1 MGTIQRVTTLL
12 LVMLTVAAAGLHA
25 QEPTT
30 TTAPNPAFDEEM
42 RKADALV
49 QQRKYEDALQS
60 YKKAFALTSKSS
72 FDACVGMAVAYR
84 GLGAHKNVA
93 EVCAD
98 ALKLAG
104 DARQQAAVHNMR
116 GAALVALADK
126 PDDKRLTEAEREFLA
141 AIAAKEDLYPA
152 HLNLGV
158 TLMKMNRDEEG
169 VRVLK
174 HYAEVAPK
182 GKDVDYALR
191 IIEEPRRAREAYA
204 PDFSFTSK
212 DGEFI
217 TLEDLR
223 GKTVVLDFWG
233 TWCKPC
239 LMATPDLLK
248 LRKKYAEQPVV
259 FVGIAVRDQEP
270 EWAAYIEKNKMDW
283 PQFLDTNRKIV
294 MPFAVVSY
302 PTYIVIDAEG
312 IVRARKS
319 GYSPSETQRW
329 LDDEIRQSLK
339 KKGPA

>member
-12 LVMLTVAAAGLHA
+12 LVALTVAAGGLRA
-25 QEPTT
+25 QEPK

-42 RKADALV
+42 RKADTLA
-49 QQRKYEDALQS
+49 QQRKYEEALQS
-60 YKKAFALTSKSS
+60 YKKAFGMTGKSS
-72 FDACVGMAVAYR
+72 FEACAGMALAYR

-93 EVCAD
+93 EVCAE

-104 DARQQAAVHNMR
+104 DARQQAAIHSMR

-126 PDDKRLTEAEREFLA
+126 PDDKRLAEAEREFLA
-141 AIAAKEDLYPA
+141 AIEAREDFYAA

-158 TLMKMNRDEEG
+158 TLLKMNRDEEG
-169 VRVLK
+169 IKVLK

-182 GKDVDYALR
+182 GKDLDYALR

-217 TLEDLR
+217 TLDDLK

-259 FVGIAVRDQEP
+259 FVGIAVRDQEA

-283 PQFLDTNRKIV
+283 PQFLDTSRKIV
-294 MPFAVVSY
+294 TPFAVVSY
-302 PTYIVIDAEG
+302 PTYVIIDAEG

-319 GYSPSETQRW
+319 GYSPSETQGW
-329 LDDEIRQSLK
+329 LDDEIKKSLK
-339 KKGPA
+339 RRGPS

>member
-12 LVMLTVAAAGLHA
+12 ALALTVTGA
-25 QEPTT
+25 QFS
-30 TTAPNPAFDEEM
+30 AQQPADADKSPAYQEEM
-42 RKADALV
+42 RKADLFAERH
-49 QQRKYEDALQS
+49 QYEQALQS
-60 YKKAFALTSKSS
+60 FKKAFALTNKTS
-72 FDACVGMAVAYR
+72 FDACLGMALAFR

-93 EVCAD
+93 DLCVD

-104 DARQQAAVHNMR
+104 DARQLASVHNMR

-126 PDDKRLTEAEREFLA
+126 PDDKRLQEAEREFLA
-141 AIAAKEDLYPA
+141 ALGANENLYSA

-174 HYAEVAPK
+174 HYVEIAPK
-182 GKDVDYALR
+182 GKDVDYALKM
-191 IIEEPRRAREAYA
+191 IDEPRRAREHYA

-212 DGEFI
+212 EGEFI
-217 TLEDLR
+217 TLEDLK

-239 LMATPDLLK
+239 LMMTPTLLK
-248 LRKKYAEQPVV
+248 LQKKYASQPVV
-259 FVGIAVRDQEP
+259 FVGVAVRDQES
-270 EWAAYIEKNKMDW
+270 EWAAYIDKNKMDW

-294 MPFAVVSY
+294 TPFGVTAY
-302 PTYIVIDAEG
+302 PTYIIIDGDG

-319 GYSPSETQRW
+319 GYSPSETEGW
-329 LDDEIRQSLK
+329 IDDEIKRTLK
-339 KKGPA
+339 KKGS

>member
-12 LVMLTVAAAGLHA
+12 LVVLTVAAAAARA
-25 QEPTT
+25 QEPK
-30 TTAPNPAFDEEM
+30 TTAPNAAFDDAM
-42 RKADALV
+42 SKADALV
-49 QQRKYEDALQS
+49 QQRKYEEALQS
-60 YKKAFALTSKSS
+60 YKKAFALTDKSS
-72 FDACVGMAVAYR
+72 YEACIGIALAYR

-93 EVCAD
+93 DVCAD

-104 DARQQAAVHNMR
+104 DARQQAAIHNMR

-126 PDDKRLTEAEREFLA
+126 PGDKRLQDAEREFLA
-141 AIAAKEDLYPA
+141 AIGANEELYPA

-158 TLMKMNRDEEG
+158 TLLKMNRDEEG
-169 VRVLK
+169 IKVLK
-174 HYAEVAPK
+174 HYVEVAPR
-182 GKDVDYALR
+182 GKEVDNALR
-191 IIEEPRRAREAYA
+191 MIEEPRRAREAYA

-217 TLEDLR
+217 TLEDLK

-259 FVGIAVRDQEP
+259 FVGVASRDQEP

-283 PQFLDTNRKIV
+283 PQFLDTNRKIIT
-294 MPFAVVSY
+294 PFAVVAY
-302 PTYIVIDAEG
+302 PTYIIIDGEG
-312 IVRARKS
+312 VVRARKS
-319 GYSPSETQRW
+319 GYSPSDTQAW
-329 LDDEIRQSLK
+329 LDDEIKRTLK
-339 KKGPA
+339 KRGPS